1 MAMAEQPASGS
12 GAPSWGAS
20 AGAADPR
27 RWIALVILSSTLFI
41 IVLDNTILNVAVPTI
56 IRQFHT
62 QVSSMQWVISG
73 YSLVFAS
80 LLISFGRLGDI
91 VGRRKMFFIGATLF
105 AVGSLIASLSQS
117 VVQLFIGE
125 SLIEGIGAAMM
136 LPATLSILSA
146 TFQGRERGVAFA
158 VWGSVAGGAGALGPF
173 IGGILTTDYS
183 WRWAFRVNVVI
194 APLAVLAGIF
204 YVHESKDERAKGLDP
219 AGVAAVTVGLLA
231 LVFGIIE
238 AARYGWWKPIG
249 DQSIGGWK
257 WPLDSVS
264 IVPVSLLI
272 AVIALTFFVRLELW
286 RVKAD
291 KPVVFD
297 FTDLVHRGFR
307 YGLINTTVLAMGEF
321 GAFFV
326 LPIFLQAGL
335 HLTAIKAGT
344 WLLPAGIMAFVGGGI
359 GGQLSRRYGP
369 KYVITAGLTIEA
381 IGIWLYVVAFSQST
395 TFWSLLPALMLH
407 GIGIGFATSQLTNV
421 VLSDIPPQKAGSAS
435 GAAGMVRQ
443 VGTAL
448 GIALI
453 GAIFVAQATSHVRH
467 DLNQATAIPV
477 AIKEEVVKGV
487 GDGIG
492 GGAPPG
498 ATNTPVGRQIG
509 KIVSAGVADAARPA
523 VAFAGVV
530 VTLGAA
536 ISLLVPNIPAEHEV
550 AESNWAAAAADADS
564 ERTDPETEPE
574 PSPA

>member
-1 MAMAEQPASGS
+1 
-12 GAPSWGAS
+12 
-20 AGAADPR
+20 
-27 RWIALVILSSTLFI
+27 
-41 IVLDNTILNVAVPTI
+41 
-56 IRQFHT
+56 
-62 QVSSMQWVISG
+62 
-73 YSLVFAS
+73 
-80 LLISFGRLGDI
+80 
-91 VGRRKMFFIGATLF
+91 
-105 AVGSLIASLSQS
+105 
-117 VVQLFIGE
+117 
-125 SLIEGIGAAMM
+125 
-136 LPATLSILSA
+136 
-146 TFQGRERGVAFA
+146 
-158 VWGSVAGGAGALGPF
+158 
-173 IGGILTTDYS
+173 
-183 WRWAFRVNVVI
+183 
-194 APLAVLAGIF
+194 
-204 YVHESKDERAKGLDP
+204 
-219 AGVAAVTVGLLA
+219 
-231 LVFGIIE
+231 
-238 AARYGWWKPIG
+238 
-249 DQSIGGWK
+249 
-257 WPLDSVS
+257 VS

-564 ERTDPETEPE
+564 ERDTDPETEPE

>member
-1 MAMAEQPASGS
+1 MTDDLGAAPATGGW
-12 GAPSWGAS
+12 GAPSGP
-20 AGAADPR
+20 ADPK
-27 RWIALVILSSTLFI
+27 RWFALVILSSTLFI
-41 IVLDNTILNVAVPTI
+41 IVLDNTILNVAIPTI
-56 IRQFHT
+56 IREFHT
-62 QVSSMQWVISG
+62 TVSSMQWVIAG

-91 VGRRKMFFIGATLF
+91 VGRRKMFFIGASLF

-117 VVQLFIGE
+117 VVQLFVGE
-125 SLIEGIGAAMM
+125 SLIEGVGAAMM

-146 TFQGRERGVAFA
+146 TFRGRERGVAFA
-158 VWGSVAGGAGALGPF
+158 VWGSVAGGAGALGPW
-173 IGGILTTDYS
+173 IGGILTTYYS

-194 APLAVLAGIF
+194 APLAVLAGFF
-204 YVHESKDERAKGLDP
+204 YVHESKDERATGLDP
-219 AGVAAVTVGLLA
+219 QGVVAVTIGLLA

-238 AARYGWWKPIG
+238 AGRYGWWTPVGDRGIG
-249 DQSIGGWK
+249 PWTWPSDSI
-257 WPLDSVS
+257 S
-264 IVPVSLLI
+264 IVPVALLI
-272 AVIALTFFVRLELW
+272 GALALGAFVMIELR
-286 RVKAD
+286 RVAQG

-335 HLTAIKAGT
+335 HLSAVKAGT
-344 WLLPAGIMAFVGGGI
+344 WLLPAGIMAFIGGFI
-359 GGQLSRRYGP
+359 GGQFSRRYGP
-369 KYVITAGLTIEA
+369 KYVITVGLTLEA
-381 IGIWLYVVAFSQST
+381 LGIWLYVAVFSTST
-395 TFWSLLPALMLH
+395 TFLSLLPGLVLH

-453 GAIFVAQATSHVRH
+453 GAIFVSQATGHVRH
-467 DLNQATAIPV
+467 DLRQASDIPPAV
-477 AIKEEVVKGV
+477 QQNVIAGV
-487 GDGIG
+487 SDHVG
-492 GGAPPG
+492 GGAPVAAG
-498 ATNTPVGRQIG
+498 NTAMGQRISEIISSATTR
-509 KIVSAGVADAARPA
+509 AAQPA

-530 VTLGAA
+530 VTAGAV
-536 ISLLVPNIPAEHEV
+536 ISLLVPNIPAEHERP
-550 AESNWAAAAADADS
+550 AGGEPWAAAAADGGDS
-564 ERTDPETEPE
+564 DAEEETE

>member
-1 MAMAEQPASGS
+1 
-12 GAPSWGAS
+12 
-20 AGAADPR
+20 
-27 RWIALVILSSTLFI
+27 
-41 IVLDNTILNVAVPTI
+41 
-56 IRQFHT
+56 
-62 QVSSMQWVISG
+62 
-73 YSLVFAS
+73 
-80 LLISFGRLGDI
+80 
-91 VGRRKMFFIGATLF
+91 
-105 AVGSLIASLSQS
+105 
-117 VVQLFIGE
+117 
-125 SLIEGIGAAMM
+125 
-136 LPATLSILSA
+136 
-146 TFQGRERGVAFA
+146 
-158 VWGSVAGGAGALGPF
+158 
-173 IGGILTTDYS
+173 
-183 WRWAFRVNVVI
+183 
-194 APLAVLAGIF
+194 
-204 YVHESKDERAKGLDP
+204 
-219 AGVAAVTVGLLA
+219 
-231 LVFGIIE
+231 
-238 AARYGWWKPIG
+238 
-249 DQSIGGWK
+249 
-257 WPLDSVS
+257 
-264 IVPVSLLI
+264 
-272 AVIALTFFVRLELW
+272 
-286 RVKAD
+286 
-291 KPVVFD
+291 
-297 FTDLVHRGFR
+297 
-307 YGLINTTVLAMGEF
+307 
-321 GAFFV
+321 
-326 LPIFLQAGL
+326 
-335 HLTAIKAGT
+335 
-344 WLLPAGIMAFVGGGI
+344 
-359 GGQLSRRYGP
+359 
-369 KYVITAGLTIEA
+369 
-381 IGIWLYVVAFSQST
+381 LYVVAFSQST

-564 ERTDPETEPE
+564 ERDTDPETEPE

>member
-1 MAMAEQPASGS
+1 M
-12 GAPSWGAS
+12 
-20 AGAADPR
+20 
-27 RWIALVILSSTLFI
+27 ILSSTLFI

-56 IRQFHT
+56 IREFHT
-62 QVSSMQWVISG
+62 QVSSLQWVISG

-91 VGRRKMFFIGATLF
+91 VGRRKMFFIGASLF
-105 AVGSLIASLSQS
+105 AVGSLIASLSHS

-136 LPATLSILSA
+136 LPATLSIISA
-146 TFQGRERGVAFA
+146 TFKGRERGVAFA
-158 VWGSVAGGAGALGPF
+158 VWGSVAGGAGALGPY

-204 YVHESKDERAKGLDP
+204 YVHESKDENAKGLDP
-219 AGVAAVTVGLLA
+219 AGVVAVTVGLLA

-249 DQSIGGWK
+249 DQAIGGWD
-257 WPLDSVS
+257 WPLHSIS

-272 AVIALTFFVRLELW
+272 AVVVLTLFVRLEIA
-286 RVKAD
+286 RVRAG

-335 HLTAIKAGT
+335 HLSAIRSGT

-359 GGQLSRRYGP
+359 GGQLSRRFGP
-369 KYVITAGLTIEA
+369 KYVITVGLTLEA
-381 IGIWLYVVAFSQST
+381 LGIWLYVAAFSPST

-453 GAIFVAQATSHVRH
+453 GAIFVSQATSHVRH
-467 DLNQATAIPV
+467 DLARATDVPA
-477 AIKEEVVKGV
+477 VVKAQVVKSV

-492 GGAPPG
+492 GGAPVG
-498 ATNTPVGRQIG
+498 ASDTVVGRRVTA
-509 KIVSAGVADAARPA
+509 IVSHSVADAAQPA
-523 VAFAGVV
+523 VAFAGGV
-530 VTLGAA
+530 VTLGAL
-536 ISLLVPNIPAEHEV
+536 ISLLVPNIPAENEMP
-550 AESNWAAAAADADS
+550 AAAGAWTPESADPD
-564 ERTDPETEPE
+564 EETEAE
-574 PSPA
+574 PSPT